1 MQMHGLVSPEASLKP
16 SYPAIVWLDQRS
28 AAQVSCI
35 YDTLDPACLAR
46 HLQNRFYPG
55 YAPPR
60 LLWLH
65 DEATEIYRKI
75 ARALCLKDCIRLKLT
90 GNWAANRRMLR
101 GHACIT
107 LKNAWFVPLPEALD
121 LDPVLLV
128 RCGLP
133 AETAGAVTKSGAR
146 ETGLREGIPVIC
158 GASDENALLLGNG
171 LISEG
176 KAAATSGSDGV
187 IFLP

>member
-1 MQMHGLVSPEASLKP
+1 MLEVLKVLKVLEALRGQEPETFAAIGVIGLAGQMHGLVSPEASLKP

-90 GNWAANRRMLR
+90 GNWAANRRMLW
-101 GHACIT
+101 GHACMT
-107 LKNAWFVPLPEALD
+107 LKKR
-121 LDPVLLV
+121 LV
-128 RCGLP
+128 CSAPGG
-133 AETAGAVTKSGAR
+133 AGS
-146 ETGLREGIPVIC
+146 
-158 GASDENALLLGNG
+158 
-171 LISEG
+171 
-176 KAAATSGSDGV
+176 
-187 IFLP
+187 